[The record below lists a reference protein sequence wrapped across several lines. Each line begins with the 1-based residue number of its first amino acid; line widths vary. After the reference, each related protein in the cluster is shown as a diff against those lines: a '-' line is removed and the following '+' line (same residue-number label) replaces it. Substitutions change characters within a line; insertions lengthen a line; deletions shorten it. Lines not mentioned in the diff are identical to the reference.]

1 MPNFLGIPDRFS
13 NPDRARFLIL
23 PAPYEG
29 TVTYKSGTKD
39 GPAAIIAAS
48 QQVELFDE
56 ELGFEPYRAGIATL
70 DALEITSEGP
80 QQTVKRVYQGVRTLL
95 RRRQIVILLGG
106 EHSLTTGAVR
116 AYKEKF
122 KDVSVLQLDAHADL
136 RDTYESS
143 PYNHAC
149 TLRRVREI
157 CPAVQVGIRNLSVEE
172 NEFASKE
179 KIKFFYAKDIC
190 STSDWIDEAT
200 GKLSRNVYV
209 TIDLDVLDPSFMPA
223 VGTPEPGGLSWYQ
236 VLEVLRKTVEEKNVV
251 GFDVM
256 ELSPIP
262 EMVAPDFLAAKL
274 VYKMIGYLV
283 AKEKIPGRKVQ
294 PKSRR

>member
-29 TVTYKSGTKD
+29 TVTYKKGTKD

-70 DALEITSEGP
+70 AALEVTPEGP
-80 QQTVKRVYQGVRTLL
+80 KQMVERARRTVRELL
-95 RRRQIVILLGG
+95 RKKRMVIFLGG

-116 AYKEKF
+116 AYQEKF
-122 KDVSVLQLDAHADL
+122 NDLSVLQLDAHADL
-136 RDTYESS
+136 RDTYDNS

-157 CPAVQVGIRNLSVEE
+157 CPAVQVGIRNLSAEE
-172 NEFASKE
+172 N
-179 KIKFFYAKDIC
+179 KFISQKGIQLYYAKDIWN
-190 STSDWIDEAT
+190 TNDWIDEAI
-200 GKLSRNVYV
+200 GKLPRNVYV
-209 TIDLDVLDPSFMPA
+209 TIDLDVFDPSCMPA
-223 VGTPEPGGLSWYQ
+223 VGTAEPGGLSWYQ

-274 VYKMIGYLV
+274 VYKMIGYLM
-283 AKEKIPGRKVQ
+283 AKERILGRQVK
-294 PKSRR
+294 PKHRR